1 MEPHKLVSE
10 NTMTMTVK
18 STVLSVRLSIEDRDA
33 FMQLCAQESTCAST
47 VVREVILKALS
58 EGRLPQR
65 EHAANEFGTVPAADA
80 SEGTPAGG
88 GS

>member
-1 MEPHKLVSE
+1 MPHKLVPE

-33 FMQLCAQESTCAST
+33 FMQLCAQESTSAST
-47 VVREVILKALS
+47 VVREVISKALS

-65 EHAANEFGTVPAADA
+65 EHAADEFRSVPAADVR
-80 SEGTPAGG
+80 EGTPAGG

>member
-10 NTMTMTVK
+10 NTTTMTVK

-33 FMQLCAQESTCAST
+33 FMQLCAQESTSAST

-65 EHAANEFGTVPAADA
+65 EHAAGEFRSVPAADVR
-80 SEGTPAGG
+80 EGTPAGG

>member
-1 MEPHKLVSE
+1 
-10 NTMTMTVK
+10 MTVK

-33 FMQLCAQESTCAST
+33 FMQLCAQESTSAST

-65 EHAANEFGTVPAADA
+65 EPANEFGSVSAADA
-80 SEGTPAGG
+80 REGTPAGG